1 VYRPNDG
8 YYDINLATGEQT
20 KTMEAQM
27 EDSWGWRLT
36 NQYILESPILF
47 NRPEQRLELDPG
59 PHTML
64 LYDGESWKPVILP
77 EEVAQTSGSN
87 SLVPN
92 AVASDRVFFTLYNSE
107 DRETDWYQL
116 MLNEDEPKLT
126 FLTSTSWK

>member
-1 VYRPNDG
+1 MFTASNVHR
-8 YYDINLATGEQT
+8 
-20 KTMEAQM
+20 
-27 EDSWGWRLT
+27 
-36 NQYILESPILF
+36 
-47 NRPEQRLELDPG
+47 
-59 PHTML
+59 
-64 LYDGESWKPVILP
+64 SWKPVILP

-87 SLVPN
+87 YLVPN

>member
-1 VYRPNDG
+1 
-8 YYDINLATGEQT
+8 
-20 KTMEAQM
+20 
-27 EDSWGWRLT
+27 
-36 NQYILESPILF
+36 
-47 NRPEQRLELDPG
+47 
-59 PHTML
+59 ML